1 MVVRPCLLRA
11 LALWMA
17 GLAIG
22 FAHAGM
28 AEAAGP
34 SGQPGI
40 FVEAVVEGLTGE
52 VTGVPELDELTT
64 VPGYPVI
71 LRGVAPPGLYGK
83 PLQITVTPPQKA
95 EPPDPTEAPEEIPDN
110 DCPANVIFIG
120 PTEAL
125 PPTVI
130 DVVADVDGSFEAEF
144 TPETIGTHEVE
155 VRDPERGQTGEAS
168 FEVADLSDLVDEP
181 DCAKKKDGTNKG
193 GIEAEAEK
201 LTETTGAI
209 IDAVAGKLDALPAS
223 PAKDEAKAKLAEL
236 QGAMK
241 ALRDQG
247 RSPEWV
253 NGVGHLVTLQ
263 SVASEMRVATM
274 GLSARLKTW
283 HAVARRANARAST
296 VLAEATRG
304 NLLCDQLDV
313 AINGLKAV
321 DFFLGLLTKPGAYF
335 VDWAKENVPT
345 KLVSMIPAVKRTKA
359 GTEAV
364 ETSWKGITT
373 FAPLRE
379 DAAKGHYKVEF
390 AGGVNKMAYAMSA
403 FMVSR
408 MFERYCQTF
417 QGPVT
422 GKMTAEF
429 RRNGNLYWTYTVE
442 IKGDIILRYPKDAKG
457 DAIALTGEIMGNAMS
472 FRSWDNA
479 IPVLFPELAQGTV
492 LKAVRQDPMGL
503 GDIKVLNET
512 QRLKGKKILGQDIPS
527 FNPLTTILDQGGVMV
542 RAGFTPNFFRVPV
555 HGDLRGDTLRLEV
568 MPAAVDFDDARTKVL
583 VLMLPVLSMRI
594 TLQDYALPFKGAQ
607 FLMLRAMDDG
617 PAEFTVQ
624 RSGTTMTIAR
634 QFERRKPGDEA
645 TGVYNL
651 SVKACNPSC

>member
-1 MVVRPCLLRA
+1 MVGRPCTLHA
-11 LALWMA
+11 LALLMA

-22 FAHAGM
+22 FAHAGT
-28 AEAAGP
+28 ADAAGP
-34 SGQPGI
+34 SGQAGI
-40 FVEAVVEGLTGE
+40 FVEVVAQGLMGG
-52 VTGVPELDELTT
+52 VTGLPELDDLTT
-64 VPGYPVI
+64 VPGYPLTV
-71 LRGVAPPGLYGK
+71 RGVTPPGLYGK

-95 EPPDPTEAPEEIPDN
+95 EPPDPAEAPAEIPDN
-110 DCPANVIFIG
+110 DCPVNVLFLGASEI
-120 PTEAL
+120 L

-144 TPETIGTHEVE
+144 TPETFGKHEVE
-155 VRDPERGQTGEAS
+155 VRDPEGGPAGEAS
-168 FEVADLSDLVDEP
+168 FEVADLSDLVEQP
-181 DCAKKKDGTNKG
+181 DCAKKDDTDRH

-201 LTETTGAI
+201 LTETTEAI
-209 IDAVAGKLDALPAS
+209 IDAVAGKLDELPAS
-223 PAKDEAKAKLAEL
+223 PAKDEAKTKLAEL
-236 QGAMK
+236 QTAMK
-241 ALRDQG
+241 ALRAQG
-247 RSPEWV
+247 ASPEWV
-253 NGVGHLVTLQ
+253 NGMGHLVTLQ

-274 GLSARLKTW
+274 GLSARLKGW
-283 HAVARRANARAST
+283 HAVAKRANARAST
-296 VLAEATRG
+296 VLAEVTRG

-321 DFFLGLLTKPGAYF
+321 DFFLGLLIQPGAYF

-345 KLVSMIPAVKRTKA
+345 KLVSMIPAVKRTKS

-373 FAPLRE
+373 FAPMRE
-379 DAAKGHYKVEF
+379 DVAKGHFNTEF
-390 AGGVNKMAYAMSA
+390 TVGLNKMAYALSA

-429 RRNGNLYWTYTVE
+429 RQYGNLYWTYTVE
-442 IKGDIILRYPKDAKG
+442 IKGEIILRYPKGAKG

-479 IPVLFPELAQGTV
+479 IPVLFPELAHGTV
-492 LKAVRQDPMGL
+492 LKMVRQDPMGL

-512 QRLKGKKILGQDIPS
+512 RLKDKKVLGQDIPN
-527 FNPLTTILDQGGVMV
+527 FNPLTTIIDQGGVMV

-555 HGDLRGDTLRLEV
+555 RGDLRGDTLRLEV
-568 MPAAVDFDDARTKVL
+568 QPAAVDFDDARTKVL

-607 FLMLRAMDDG
+607 FLMLRAMNDG

-624 RSGTTMTIAR
+624 RSGTTMTIDR
-634 QFERRKPGDEA
+634 RFDRRKPGDDA
-645 TGVYNL
+645 TGVYGL
-651 SVKACNPSC
+651 SIKACNPSC

>member
-1 MVVRPCLLRA
+1 MIGRPCLLRA
-11 LALWMA
+11 LALSMTS
-17 GLAIG
+17 LAVG
-22 FAHAGM
+22 FAQAGS
-28 AEAAGP
+28 AGAAGP
-34 SGQPGI
+34 PGQPGI
-40 FVEAVVEGLTGE
+40 FVEVVAQGLMGG
-52 VTGVPELDELTT
+52 VTGLPELDDLTT
-64 VPGYPVI
+64 VPGYPLIV
-71 LRGVAPPGLYGK
+71 RGVTPPGLYGK

-95 EPPDPTEAPEEIPDN
+95 ELPDPTEAPEEIPDN
-110 DCPANVIFIG
+110 DCPANFIFLGASEI
-120 PTEAL
+120 L

-144 TPETIGTHEVE
+144 TPQTFGNHEVE
-155 VRDPERGQTGEAS
+155 VRDPEQGQTGEAS
-168 FEVADLSDLVDEP
+168 FEVSDLSDLVEEP
-181 DCAKKKDGTNKG
+181 DCAKNKDSADKH

-201 LTETTGAI
+201 LTETTEAI
-209 IDAVAGKLDALPAS
+209 IDAVAGKLDELPAS
-223 PAKDEAKAKLAEL
+223 PAKDEAKTKLAEL
-236 QGAMK
+236 QSAMK
-241 ALRDQG
+241 ALRAQG
-247 RSPEWV
+247 ASPEWV

-274 GLSARLKTW
+274 GLSARLKGW
-283 HAVARRANARAST
+283 HAVAKRANARAST
-296 VLAEATRG
+296 VLAEVTRG

-321 DFFLGLLTKPGAYF
+321 DFFLGLLTKPIAYF
-335 VDWAKENVPT
+335 ADWAIENVPT
-345 KLVSMIPAVKRTKA
+345 KLVSMIPAVKRTKS

-373 FAPLRE
+373 FAPMRE
-379 DAAKGHYKVEF
+379 DAAKGHFKTEF
-390 AGGVNKMAYAMSA
+390 TVGVNKMAYALSG

-429 RRNGNLYWTYTVE
+429 RQYGNLYWNYTVE
-442 IKGDIILRYPKDAKG
+442 IKGEIILRYPKGAKG

-479 IPVLFPELAQGTV
+479 IPVLFPELAHGTV

-512 QRLKGKKILGQDIPS
+512 RLKDKKVLGQDIPN
-527 FNPLTTILDQGGVMV
+527 FNPPTTIIDQGGVMV

-555 HGDLRGDTLRLEV
+555 RGDLRGDTLRLEV
-568 MPAAVDFDDARTKVL
+568 LPAAVDFDDARTKVL

-607 FLMLRAMDDG
+607 FMMLRAMNDG

-624 RSGTTMTIAR
+624 RSGTTMTITR
-634 QFERRKPGDEA
+634 QFERRKQGDDT

-651 SVKACNPSC
+651 SIKACNPSC

>member
-1 MVVRPCLLRA
+1 MVGRPCLLRA
-11 LALWMA
+11 LVPWMA
-17 GLAIG
+17 GVAIG
-22 FAHAGM
+22 VALAS
-28 AEAAGP
+28 AADAAGP
-34 SGQPGI
+34 PGQPGI
-40 FVEAVVEGLTGE
+40 FIEVAFEGLTGE
-52 VTGVPELDELTT
+52 VTGIPELDELTT

-71 LRGVAPPGLYGK
+71 LRGVTPPGLYGK

-95 EPPDPTEAPEEIPDN
+95 EPPDPTEAPQEIPDN
-110 DCPANVIFIG
+110 DCPANVIFVG
-120 PTEAL
+120 PLEAL

-144 TPETIGTHEVE
+144 TPQTIGTHEVE
-155 VRDPERGQTGEAS
+155 IRDPERGQTGDTS
-168 FEVADLSDLVDEP
+168 FEVSDLSDLVEEP
-181 DCAKKKDGTNKG
+181 DCAKKDGADKR
-193 GIEAEAEK
+193 GIEAEAET

-209 IDAVAGKLDALPAS
+209 IDAVAGKLDDLPAS

-241 ALRDQG
+241 TLRAQG
-247 RSPEWV
+247 GSPEWV
-253 NGVGHLVTLQ
+253 NGVGQLVALQ

-283 HAVARRANARAST
+283 HAVAKRANARASA
-296 VLAEATRG
+296 VLAEVTRK

-321 DFFLGLLTKPGAYF
+321 DFFLGLLTKPVAYF

-345 KLVSMIPAVKRTKA
+345 KLVSMIPAVRRTKA

-379 DAAKGHYKVEF
+379 DAAKSHYKIE
-390 AGGVNKMAYAMSA
+390 AAAGVNKMAYAMSA
-403 FMVSR
+403 FMISR

-429 RRNGNLYWTYTVE
+429 RHNGNLYWTYTVE
-442 IKGDIILRYPKDAKG
+442 IKGDLILRYPKDAKG
-457 DAIALTGEIMGNAMS
+457 DAIALTGEVMGNAMS
-472 FRSWDNA
+472 FRTWDNA
-479 IPVLFPELAQGTV
+479 IPVLFPELAQATI
-492 LKAVRQDPMGL
+492 LKGVRQDPMGL
-503 GDIKVLNET
+503 GDIKALNET
-512 QRLKGKKILGQDIPS
+512 QRLKDKKILGQDIAS
-527 FNPLTTILDQGGVMV
+527 LNPLTTILDQGGPLV

-555 HGDLRGDTLRLEV
+555 HGDLRGNTLRIEV
-568 MPAAVDFDDARTKVL
+568 LPAAVDFDDARTKVL

-607 FLMLRAMDDG
+607 FLMLRAMNDG